1 MKCPSCG
8 YNSFDH
14 LEYCKK
20 CGSPLG
26 RETEPQT
33 SEAGERGRGR
43 SRSRPEKESAGP
55 VTGDLFLD
63 IPIRDTEPHAR
74 PEGRSTGAARRRRT
88 SGAGTE
94 PEAESYELFPVSKV
108 GEAGDRADEKAG
120 SVSRTAQETPPVP
133 EHEPDAPRPDPFA
146 FIENEAG
153 PYEQEPD
160 RPVERNGRENDVYNL
175 AGFIP
180 RALALAIDIVVVS
193 LIALLAYFAGLFVL
207 YGFDFGSYGS
217 GDMLRPL
224 YMVLFLLSSTYFVF
238 FHGYGGMTVGKMLL
252 GIKLINRYGEGIGV
266 WDAFIRWIGYYISG
280 AFLCAGF
287 LWSLV
292 DSEGQTWHDK
302 IAGTYVVKD

>member
-63 IPIRDTEPHAR
+63 IPIRDTELHAR

-108 GEAGDRADEKAG
+108 GEAGDHADEKAG

-160 RPVERNGRENDVYNL
+160 RPEEWYGRENDVYNL

-207 YGFDFGSYGS
+207 YGFYFGSYGS

-266 WDAFIRWIGYYISG
+266 WDAFIRWIGYY
-280 AFLCAGF
+280 
-287 LWSLV
+287 
-292 DSEGQTWHDK
+292 
-302 IAGTYVVKD
+302 

>member
-26 RETEPQT
+26 RETEPQAAET
-33 SEAGERGRGR
+33 GERGRGK
-43 SRSRPEKESAGP
+43 SRARPEKESVGP
-55 VTGDLFLD
+55 VTGELFLD
-63 IPIRDTEPHAR
+63 IPIRDTEPQAR
-74 PEGRSTGAARRRRT
+74 PEAGGAGAARRRRT
-88 SGAGTE
+88 SGSGAE
-94 PEAESYELFPVSKV
+94 PVAESYELFPVSKDS
-108 GEAGDRADEKAG
+108 EAGDRAGERAG
-120 SVSRTAQETPPVP
+120 NVSRTARETPPDP
-133 EHEPDAPRPDPFA
+133 EQGLDAPQPDPFA

-160 RPVERNGRENDVYNL
+160 RPEEWSGRENDVYNL

-217 GDMLRPL
+217 GDIQRPL
-224 YMVLFLLSSTYFVF
+224 YMALFLLSSTYFVF
-238 FHGYGGMTVGKMLL
+238 LHGYGGMTVGKMVL
-252 GIKLINRYGEGIGV
+252 GIKLINRYGEGIGI

>member
-20 CGSPLG
+20 CGSPIG
-26 RETEPQT
+26 REAESQT
-33 SEAGERGRGR
+33 SETGERDSKK
-43 SRSRPEKESAGP
+43 SRARPEKESAGP
-55 VTGDLFLD
+55 VTGELFLD
-63 IPIRDTEPHAR
+63 IPIRDTEPHTR
-74 PEGRSTGAARRRRT
+74 PEARGTGAARRSRT
-88 SGAGTE
+88 SGPGTE
-94 PEAESYELFPVSKV
+94 PEAESYELFPASK
-108 GEAGDRADEKAG
+108 G
-120 SVSRTAQETPPVP
+120 SEEGSLAVVRPGVVHTGAQETQPGP
-133 EHEPDAPRPDPFA
+133 EHGLDAPQPDPFA
-146 FIENEAG
+146 FIENDGGA
-153 PYEQEPD
+153 YEPEPD
-160 RPVERNGRENDVYNL
+160 RPEERYGREADVYNL

-217 GDMLRPL
+217 GNMQKPL
-224 YMVLFLLSSTYFVF
+224 YMTLFLLSSTYFVF
-238 FHGYGGMTVGKMLL
+238 LHGYGGMTVGKMAL
-252 GIKLINRYGEGIGV
+252 GIKLINRYGEGVGI

>member
-1 MKCPSCG
+1 V
-8 YNSFDH
+8 
-14 LEYCKK
+14 
-20 CGSPLG
+20 
-26 RETEPQT
+26 
-33 SEAGERGRGR
+33 
-43 SRSRPEKESAGP
+43 SRS
-55 VTGDLFLD
+55 
-63 IPIRDTEPHAR
+63 AR
-74 PEGRSTGAARRRRT
+74 
-88 SGAGTE
+88 
-94 PEAESYELFPVSKV
+94 
-108 GEAGDRADEKAG
+108 
-120 SVSRTAQETPPVP
+120 ETPPDL
-133 EHEPDAPRPDPFA
+133 EQGHDAPQPDPFA

-160 RPVERNGRENDVYNL
+160 GPEEWSGRENDVYNL

-180 RALALAIDIVVVS
+180 RAMALAIDVVVVS

-224 YMVLFLLSSTYFVF
+224 YMALFLLSSTYFVF
-238 FHGYGGMTVGKMLL
+238 LHGYGGTTVGKMVL
-252 GIKLINRYGEGIGV
+252 GIKLINRYGEGISI

>member
-26 RETEPQT
+26 GETEPQT
-33 SEAGERGRGR
+33 AEAGDRGRGK
-43 SRSRPEKESAGP
+43 SRPEKESAGP
-55 VTGDLFLD
+55 VTGELFLD
-63 IPIRDTEPHAR
+63 IPIRDTEPQTR
-74 PEGRSTGAARRRRT
+74 PEARSPGAARRRRT
-88 SGAGTE
+88 SGSGTE
-94 PEAESYELFPVSKV
+94 PEAESYELFPVSKDS
-108 GEAGDRADEKAG
+108 EAGDRAGERIG
-120 SVSRTAQETPPVP
+120 NVSRTAQETPPDL
-133 EHEPDAPRPDPFA
+133 EQGLDAPQHDPFA

-160 RPVERNGRENDVYNL
+160 RPEEWSGRENDVYNL

-207 YGFDFGSYGS
+207 YGFDFGSYGF
-217 GDMLRPL
+217 GDIQRPL
-224 YMVLFLLSSTYFVF
+224 YMALFLLSSTYFVF
-238 FHGYGGMTVGKMLL
+238 LHGYGGMTVGKMAL
-252 GIKLINRYGEGIGV
+252 GIKLINRYGEGIGI